1 MPAKKYLTDEQIE
14 VIKHNY
20 GLMSDSQLA
29 RMIKTTHH
37 TLTKNI
43 RRLNLEP
50 KIIVENMNNFDDGN
64 GFFDI
69 NKYSKVVF

>member
-20 GLMSDSQLA
+20 GLISDCELA
-29 RMIKTTHH
+29 RMIKTTHY

-43 RRLNLEP
+43 KRLNIIP
-50 KIIVENMNNFDDGN
+50 NAIVEDIYNFDNGR

-69 NKYSKVVF
+69 NKYSKIAF

>member
-1 MPAKKYLTDEQIE
+1 MPAKKYLTNEQIE

-20 GLMSDSQLA
+20 GLISDSQLA

-50 KIIVENMNNFDDGN
+50 KIIVENMTSFDNGN
-64 GFFDI
+64 GYFDI
-69 NKYSKVVF
+69 DKYSKVVF